1 MRCDLRCGK
10 NDTDGAGAGV
20 AADGGTDVRL
30 DDLLELAVLCKPGL
44 DGLQTAGFGLAGGE
58 EDDTGIDVVSV
69 SQLLGDV
76 FAHADGKL
84 TAVLLDHLQLAVDD
98 GQTGL
103 DAQNVGPE
111 GQHTGAAATLGHVV
125 QLVEHEAQID
135 LLGKG
140 LQPHTDVPGRQA
152 VRRELGCP
160 QDEIALPGADV
171 LAIHDRDVPELLRG
185 EFCVLAAGR
194 ELGPDTDVD
203 DGIVVFSK
211 DLLIK
216 VKP

>member
-1 MRCDLRCGK
+1 MRCDLLCGK

-76 FAHADGKL
+76 FAHEDGKL
-84 TAVLLDHLQLAVDD
+84 TAVLLDHLQFAVDD

-103 DAQNVGPE
+103 DSWPCSP
-111 GQHTGAAATLGHVV
+111 TG
-125 QLVEHEAQID
+125 
-135 LLGKG
+135 
-140 LQPHTDVPGRQA
+140 
-152 VRRELGCP
+152 
-160 QDEIALPGADV
+160 
-171 LAIHDRDVPELLRG
+171 
-185 EFCVLAAGR
+185 
-194 ELGPDTDVD
+194 
-203 DGIVVFSK
+203 
-211 DLLIK
+211 
-216 VKP
+216 